1 MQRMFLSFSEEEEC
15 LFCSVCLAH
24 GNEKQKP
31 SSFVTGFNSWTHIH
45 QRIVEHESSKRHQE
59 CVEAYLHFS
68 ANRTILDMVQGQQYS
83 LRKQQVLHRR
93 LIVDRVV
100 SIVKVIGKRG
110 MPYRGK
116 AGCEAVNVLAND
128 RMDHGTFLEIVILVA
143 NAIAEEV
150 QQAGIFLVQLDT
162 TQDVTQADKCAIVLR
177 YVTDKVEE
185 RLIGVVDSH
194 SGKGSD
200 LCKLM
205 SNVLK
210 QNGIDIT
217 KCVSDSTDG
226 ASNMAGA
233 YDGFTTFFEKASPG
247 HIHTWCYA
255 HVLNLVVCDASSSNE
270 ASMTLF
276 GILQKAA
283 MFFRES
289 YLRMDLWTDHMKEKN
304 GQNIHKRL
312 IGATRWRSKHD
323 VLQKFFGTFRDGKG
337 ALYTDVVQVLEIA
350 VSSAKLS
357 VEARYDAQCLLTS
370 LLKYKTVL
378 TGFVY
383 LRIMEST
390 TPLSKRL
397 QTSGLN
403 FIKAFEM
410 VKATIS
416 EIQTQSRNFDQVKV
430 AADHFIN
437 VSATILDE
445 KECDCVIQTD
455 LPMVRKRIRKVM
467 AGELAN
473 DDPLTDPLKKFEVE
487 VHNDILDTVLRS
499 LSTQFASHGEL
510 YSDMSCFDRNGFSEL
525 LECNIQ
531 KKSFRK
537 SHVIFRQQAKKL
549 TVDDVH

>member
-1 MQRMFLSFSEEEEC
+1 
-15 LFCSVCLAH
+15 
-24 GNEKQKP
+24 
-31 SSFVTGFNSWTHIH
+31 
-45 QRIVEHESSKRHQE
+45 
-59 CVEAYLHFS
+59 
-68 ANRTILDMVQGQQYS
+68 
-83 LRKQQVLHRR
+83 
-93 LIVDRVV
+93 
-100 SIVKVIGKRG
+100 

-116 AGCEAVNVLAND
+116 AGCEGVNVLANN
-128 RMDHGTFLEIVILVA
+128 RVDHGTFLEIVILVA
-143 NAIAEEV
+143 KYNEILKAHLKEIIDKGMLNDKQDKRNRANRNTFISKSTVNQIMLGIAKLMKSAIAEEV
-150 QQAGIFLVQLDT
+150 QQAGIFSVQLDT

-194 SGKGSD
+194 SGKGND

-205 SNVLK
+205 SNVLE

-233 YDGFTTFFEKASPG
+233 YNGFTTFLEKASPG

-255 HVLNLVVCDASSSNE
+255 HVLNLVECDATSSNE

-276 GILQKAA
+276 SILQNAA

-312 IGATRWRSKHD
+312 SVIGATRWGSKHD
-323 VLQKFFGTFRDGKG
+323 ALQKFFGTFRDSEG
-337 ALYTDVVQVLEIA
+337 ALYTDVIQVLEIA
-350 VSSAKLS
+350 VSSTKLS
-357 VEARYDAQCLLTS
+357 VEARYDVQCLLTS

-390 TPLSKRL
+390 TPLSKYL

-410 VKATIS
+410 VKVTIS
-416 EIQTQSRNFDQVKV
+416 EIQTQLRNFDQVKV

-455 LPMVRKRIRKVM
+455 LLMVRKRIRKVM

-487 VHNDILDTVLRS
+487 VHNGILDTVLRS
-499 LSTQFASHGEL
+499 LSTRFASHGEL
-510 YSDMSCFDRNGFSEL
+510 YSDMSCFDPNGFSEL
-525 LECNIQ
+525 LECNIPKKALQ
-531 KKSFRK
+531 KISCHI
-537 SHVIFRQQAKKL
+537 SATAKKRSCCL
-549 TVDDVH
+549 SCWTLQKCGQF